1 MKKTSMIAAALIAS
15 IGLVGC
21 GGGGGGSASSSSST
35 VEGTAVDPE
44 LVGATVCLDM
54 NDNGICEVTEPSVVT
69 DMNGSYTL
77 TVSTD
82 DLTEGATL
90 LVQGGYDRVTK
101 MPFIGTMTAMIDEA
115 NLTAQQ
121 MITPLTTLVHERAE
135 AAQEDMQTAQ
145 EDVAALLGLTVDELQ
160 ANMLELQDQGALQA
174 AMAMQQAAELA
185 SDANDTRGFY
195 RAMAENMSAQ
205 YNDNLDG
212 LMQAVADQNPS
223 EVEQLRVKYF
233 AEAMDAM
240 GTVADPELYAMS
252 VERMQEMIA
261 DMNISSSM
269 TGQLDT
275 GFALVSNFVN
285 SMMVTSP
292 DDVEVYVTEHLLEA
306 AGIAQPI
313 IDQVAQTIV
322 NNAEI
327 TVDTEFGMMEA
338 IIVENEDL
346 IKTQLEAAPLSM
358 NPDQAQA
365 EYDAMIAQLET
376 MKAAFE
382 QPAS

>member
-1 MKKTSMIAAALIAS
+1 
-15 IGLVGC
+15 
-21 GGGGGGSASSSSST
+21 
-35 VEGTAVDPE
+35 
-44 LVGATVCLDM
+44 
-54 NDNGICEVTEPSVVT
+54 
-69 DMNGSYTL
+69 MNGSYTL